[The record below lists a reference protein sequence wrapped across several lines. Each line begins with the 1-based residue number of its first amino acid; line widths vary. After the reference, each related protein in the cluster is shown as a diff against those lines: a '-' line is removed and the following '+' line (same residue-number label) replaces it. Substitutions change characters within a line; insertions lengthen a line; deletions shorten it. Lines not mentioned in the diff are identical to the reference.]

1 MYNTKKQEIRINND
15 MLASHGKRIANF
27 VLDYITYFVISVI
40 IGIVLALLDILFGI
54 SEPLIWVTEM
64 EGGIGEYL
72 FGIVII
78 LMYFLIMESVTGRS
92 LGKFITGTKVLKED
106 GSELTPQDVLIR
118 SLCRFIPFEAFS
130 FLGTPPRGWHD
141 TISKTVVVDIK
152 SYEAEVF
159 KQTAIDEIGKEETL

>member
-1 MYNTKKQEIRINND
+1 MYNTRKQEIRINND
-15 MLASHGKRIANF
+15 MLASHGKRLANF
-27 VLDYITYFVISVI
+27 VLDYITYFVISII

-64 EGGIGEYL
+64 EGIGEYL
-72 FGIVII
+72 LGMVII
-78 LMYFLIMESVTGRS
+78 LMYFLIMESVTGRT

>member
-15 MLASHGKRIANF
+15 MLASHGKRFANLIIDTIVHYIIGIIIGV
-27 VLDYITYFVISVI
+27 VLFLIHELFDYSEPLLWIEDMNSATEYLMGFVISFLYYLVI
-40 IGIVLALLDILFGI
+40 ETI
-54 SEPLIWVTEM
+54 
-64 EGGIGEYL
+64 
-72 FGIVII
+72 
-78 LMYFLIMESVTGRS
+78 TGRS
-92 LGKFITGTKVLKED
+92 IGKFITGTLVLKQD
-106 GSELTPQDVLIR
+106 GSELTPQDVMIR